1 MTDKIQPGGRIDP
14 DVWERFKKHV
24 KEKTGRQRGVL
35 GEELEKAIEMYL
47 SGSNPSDPLTRI
59 ENDIATIKAQLAEA
73 DGGEVAVPDEGP
85 RTPSGPNTH
94 THTDTG
100 DRSDVE
106 AEFDRIDAGHP
117 ANKPETDKDDGGDGD
132 ANETIAKPGEKAT
145 KAAKAEYI
153 FDHLATDDN
162 IVIPP
167 KGIRNAI
174 DDAWGFGD
182 RATDD
187 IVDRIFDRYHAE
199 AVTNADASVWFVALG
214 ATRDDRDT
222 AIDEWQDDPEDTK
235 VVPEDKF
242 DGFDATGTP
251 VGVR

>member
-1 MTDKIQPGGRIDP
+1 MGSKKKIGVRIDE
-14 DVWERFKKHV
+14 DLWERFTTWVENEH
-24 KEKTGRQRGVL
+24 GRTRGVTADEVETAL
-35 GEELEKAIEMYL
+35 QNHL
-47 SGSNPSDPLTRI
+47 SADNPRDPLARI
-59 ENDIATIKAQLAEA
+59 ENDVATIKAQLAES

-100 DRSDVE
+100 DRSEVE

-117 ANKPETDKDDGGDGD
+117 ANKPDTDEDDGGDGD
-132 ANETIAKPGEKAT
+132 VTGTITKPGEKAT

-153 FDHLATDDN
+153 FDHLATDDSV
-162 IVIPP
+162 VIPS

-199 AVTNADASVWFVALG
+199 AVTKANADVWFAALG
-214 ATRDDRDT
+214 ATRDDRDA